1 MSHNNAYISYKN
13 PEKFKFEFNKIF
25 ARKPLKKIKKNV
37 ISKFARILASKIIMK
52 FKFPDSDDFAFVSI
66 LGFHQLCFLYYAQM
80 FSEDNY
86 LRIISDN
93 KYLYAFQ

>member
-1 MSHNNAYISYKN
+1 
-13 PEKFKFEFNKIF
+13 
-25 ARKPLKKIKKNV
+25 
-37 ISKFARILASKIIMK
+37 MK
-52 FKFPDSDDFAFVSI
+52 FKFPDSDDIAFVSI

-93 KYLYAFQ
+93 KHLYAF